1 LALGKVKWFDAQKG
15 FGFIERDG
23 QRDVFV
29 HFSSI
34 QEQGY
39 RSLNDGEEVEYELA
53 ETERGPQAQN
63 VRRTQKV
70 EAAATSPVEAK
81 APW

>member
-1 LALGKVKWFDAQKG
+1 MAQGKVKWFDAQKG

-34 QEQGY
+34 VEQGY
-39 RSLNDGEEVEYELA
+39 RTLNDGEEVEYELV
-53 ETERGPQAQN
+53 ETERGPQAHN
-63 VRRTQKV
+63 VRRTQKA
-70 EAAATSPVEAK
+70 EAAIAAK
-81 APW
+81 AS